1 MKIVDAEFSKQKEL
15 TRDQKIRAFYDLLD
29 DSEDLEDNLQD
40 LVDYL
45 KEFTGA
51 TGVYVGK
58 LVNQKKEINDED
70 DDAAHNDDENP
81 KMI

>member
-1 MKIVDAEFSKQKEL
+1 ML
-15 TRDQKIRAFYDLLD
+15 TDG
-29 DSEDLEDNLQD
+29 EDLEDNLQD

-58 LVNQKKEINDED
+58 LVNQKKEIYEDD
-70 DDAAHNDDENP
+70 DDAAHADDENP
-81 KMI
+81 KMV